1 MFVYEKRLQYP
12 IKIKQTNPKL
22 AKIIISQYGG
32 PDGELGASLRYLSQ
46 RFSMPVPELKA
57 TLTDI
62 GVEELG
68 HLEMIGTIVYQL
80 TKNLTEAQIKEA
92 GFDSYFVDHTAGI
105 YPQAASGTPYSAAS
119 MQVKGDPIA
128 DLHEDLAADEAV
140 TKDQLLHR
148 RRFFR
153 NSRIIGIIENFVF
166 LSE

>member
-22 AKIIISQYGG
+22 AKIIITQYGG

-148 RRFFR
+148 RL
-153 NSRIIGIIENFVF
+153 F
-166 LSE
+166 LEIQGL